1 MRETT
6 IKQNLTA
13 TADDPATNRYT
24 ADALDRVTR
33 LRAIFADLPGASN
46 LPRLR
51 PSEVRIANSTSAE
64 ALEQA
69 AVMAATAAGVGGEL
83 ANAPAFR
90 DAVNYIFAYQQL
102 REEMTA
108 GLRQIDLAIVYNKYL
123 AVKLAR
129 PLYQVMKAYAASEV
143 GDALKPYVKQMQR
156 TLARRR
162 RKPLGTTAPPEPT
175 VPAEVTKQ

>member
-1 MRETT
+1 MREQT
-6 IKQNLTA
+6 KQPA
-13 TADDPATNRYT
+13 VSAAADDTVNNPYA

-33 LRAIFADLPGASN
+33 LRAIFADLPGATN

-51 PSEVRIANSTSAE
+51 PSEIRIANSTSAE

-69 AVMAATAAGVGGEL
+69 AVIAATTTGVGGEL
-83 ANAPAFR
+83 ANVAAFR

-108 GLRQIDLAIVYNKYL
+108 ALRQIDLAMVHNKYL
-123 AVKLAR
+123 AAKLAR

-162 RKPLGTTAPPEPT
+162 RKPLPTATPSEPE
-175 VPAEVTKQ
+175 VAVTKN